1 MSSRVCASC
10 NTEGAPGTLQR
21 CGRSK
26 QTLYCDRACQK
37 AHWADHKKACL
48 ARGLD
53 GKPPRRN
60 ITFTIGEGEDERHY
74 ISLENPDEALAE
86 MPDADEVVI
95 AEKSIAVELTYPLS
109 GVHRFKLRADT
120 AAGFTRRGLVKRI
133 SETYHQVYREEE
145 RTQSR
150 PPPVLGF
157 LMNRGPTDGKYGIW
171 GHVLGDLV
179 LHTVSRDKDGTYSLG
194 IDS

>member
-1 MSSRVCASC
+1 MSRVCASC
-10 NTEGAPGTLQR
+10 STEGAQGTLQR
-21 CGRSK
+21 CGRCK
-26 QTLYCDRACQK
+26 QALYCDRTCQK

-53 GKPPRRN
+53 GKPPRRD

-74 ISLENPDEALAE
+74 ISLESPDEALAE
-86 MPDADEVVI
+86 MHDADEVVI
-95 AEKSIAVELTYPLS
+95 AEKHIVVELTYPLS
-109 GVHRFKLRADT
+109 GTFRFKLHADT

-133 SETYHQVYREEE
+133 SDTYHQVFYRDEE

-150 PPPVLGF
+150 SPPCSGF
-157 LMNRGPTDGKYGIW
+157 LINRGFSDGKYGIW

-179 LHTVSRDKDGTYSLG
+179 LHTVSRDKDGTYGLG